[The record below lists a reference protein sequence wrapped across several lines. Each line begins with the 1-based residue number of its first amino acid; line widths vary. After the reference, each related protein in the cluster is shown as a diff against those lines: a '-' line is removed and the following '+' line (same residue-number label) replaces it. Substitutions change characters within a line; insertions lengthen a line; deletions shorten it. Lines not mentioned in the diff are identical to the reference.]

1 VTLAGAFGV
10 NLKLVPTGALA
21 AIAVAFV
28 PTRKLAL
35 DTVAWLNPGATS
47 VPGGF

>member
-35 DTVAWLNPGATS
+35 DTARLNPGATS